1 MTLKKL
7 EETKDLLCQIE
18 ETKRRIAKLKA
29 KATATGQ
36 TLTGMPRGGGI
47 ADKVG
52 DTAAEIVDEKRRLQ
66 KLLRQR
72 KTAYRR
78 LRDYIGG
85 VEDRHVQ
92 RMLELRYLDGHSWT
106 AVALRIGGGNTGD
119 AVRKACKRYVEK
131 VR

>member
-1 MTLKKL
+1 MTLKEL
-7 EETKDLLCQIE
+7 EEVKDLICQIE
-18 ETKRRIAKLKA
+18 ETKRRIVKLKA
-29 KATATGQ
+29 KATATWQ

-52 DTAAEIVDEKRRLQ
+52 DTAAEIADEKRRLQ
-66 KLLRQR
+66 RLLRQR
-72 KTAYRR
+72 KAAYRR

-92 RMLELRYLDGHSWT
+92 RMLELRYLDGYSWT